1 MKKGYIVRSG
11 AAFGIHDGIRITVG
25 LKEENDEI
33 IELLKELVNEQV
45 KKEETYS

>member
-11 AAFGIHDGIRITVG
+11 AAFGIDDGIRITVG

-45 KKEETYS
+45 QKEETYS

>member
-1 MKKGYIVRSG
+1 M
-11 AAFGIHDGIRITVG
+11 HDGIRITVG

-33 IELLKELVNEQV
+33 IELLTEFVKEQV

>member
-1 MKKGYIVRSG
+1 M
-11 AAFGIHDGIRITVG
+11 HDGIRITVG

-33 IELLKELVNEQV
+33 IELLTELVKEQV